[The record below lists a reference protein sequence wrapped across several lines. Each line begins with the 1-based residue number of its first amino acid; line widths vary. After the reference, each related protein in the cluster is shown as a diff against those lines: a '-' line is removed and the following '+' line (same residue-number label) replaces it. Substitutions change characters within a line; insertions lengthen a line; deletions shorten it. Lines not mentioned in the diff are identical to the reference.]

1 VIILSNSGIPLHDS
15 VEEDRYYREMAAGHK
30 LTTKLEVVIML
41 RSHLDRIINDPKYR
55 PELGEDD
62 RKWASIGP
70 TGQIFALSMELTD
83 DLAFVCDGYL
93 KCIANHDK
101 KLVEY
106 IANASRMDAVRFYDQ
121 ISGNSDAALEAV
133 GLDPLDSSDSD
144 RLRYSSEFSHIREM
158 RLKHWQWYN
167 GYKHGQYATPMV
179 AVPEGEAGLRRK
191 WGLYLIPRRP
201 LRDSSGMVNPE
212 GETRFLD
219 TVWGVDQF
227 VDLAQIAVR
236 LWAEVRDRQYVKVFG
251 HQPEPIDLRFLL
263 ESVEPFRP

>member
-1 VIILSNSGIPLHDS
+1 LSNSGIPLYDS
-15 VEEDRYYREMAAGHK
+15 LEENRYYLEMATGHK
-30 LTTKLEVVIML
+30 LTPKLEAVIML
-41 RSHLDRIINDPKYR
+41 RSHLDRLIDDWEYR

-106 IANASRMDAVRFYDQ
+106 IANASREDAVRFYDQ
-121 ISGNSDAALEAV
+121 ISGDSDAALEAV
-133 GLDPLDSSDSD
+133 GLDPSDSSDFDKS
-144 RLRYSSEFSHIREM
+144 RYSSEFSYIREM
-158 RLKHWQWYN
+158 RLRHWQWYN

-179 AVPEGEAGLRRK
+179 VVPGGEPGLRRK
-191 WGLYLIPRRP
+191 WGLYLIPKRP
-201 LRDSSGMVNPE
+201 LRDSSGMINLE
-212 GETRFLD
+212 GKTRFLE

-227 VDLAQIAVR
+227 VDLAQIAVC

-251 HQPEPIDLRFLL
+251 HPPEPVDLTFLL
-263 ESVEPFRP
+263 KDVEPFRP